1 MCGIW
6 GNTQDTYIWHI
17 WKLGNSPANTI
28 QIERERVHRVF
39 QASDSLFEF
48 VYIWFYLIILIVKQS
63 THFDFENESSLMLN
77 LKVICVRTLLCCS
90 HGSTFGYSLS
100 LSVSWKHSS
109 TKWCQP
115 TDPDRNLLQGPLQAW
130 YLTNISVLDWLV
142 VLCLQHN
149 QFLIIIPGCLL
160 GSTSFKQIIWCLFYT
175 YIYNYIYSKIYLAGW
190 VFQTCFCF
198 LAMVEDP

>member
-1 MCGIW
+1 MRAHSCW
-6 GNTQDTYIWHI
+6 F
-17 WKLGNSPANTI
+17 WKWFVW
-28 QIERERVHRVF
+28 EHRHYCAV
-39 QASDSLFEF
+39 AM
-48 VYIWFYLIILIVKQS
+48 VPYLV
-63 THFDFENESSLMLN
+63 TA
-77 LKVICVRTLLCCS
+77 
-90 HGSTFGYSLS
+90 SLS

-130 YLTNISVLDWLV
+130 YLTNISVLVWLV

-175 YIYNYIYSKIYLAGW
+175 YIYNYIYIVRYIWLVGCFKHVS
-190 VFQTCFCF
+190 VFQLWLRILNEGLFHHQAAGLDESQQLTKTNRYLMYPLVICYIAIENGPFIVDLPIEHCDF
-198 LAMVEDP
+198 PYLC

>member
-1 MCGIW
+1 MYICVGYMGKYTRHIHL
-6 GNTQDTYIWHI
+6 TYLKAR
-17 WKLGNSPANTI
+17 KLPSKYYPDR
-28 QIERERVHRVF
+28 ERERVHRVF

-175 YIYNYIYSKIYLAGW
+175 YIYIIIYIVRYIWLVGCFKHVS
-190 VFQTCFCF
+190 VF
-198 LAMVEDP
+198 